1 MALSTYAGQNYG
13 AGRVE
18 RVREGL
24 KDGMLVM
31 AAFSVAMFVVMRL
44 IGTNI
49 VMAFVDESDV
59 IELGVRGLQL
69 TSCFYIFLGTI
80 FAIRGALNGVG
91 DALFSLIN
99 GVIEVLCRILLPMIL
114 MLLPGADV
122 EIIWWTAGLTWAI
135 SALACALRY
144 FAWRARRARAE
155 LRTA

>member
-80 FAIRGALNGVG
+80 FAIRGALNGV
-91 DALFSLIN
+91 
-99 GVIEVLCRILLPMIL
+99 IEVLCRILLPMIL